1 MARKRTEL
9 HVLCHTAKAKRFTL
23 VYAAELYSFS
33 LIWANWLIDSSRRD
47 ECDFDPQSCV
57 CVDVCLCLLPGQSS
71 GAGEL
76 PLPLPL
82 CAASP
87 QPKQQRLTRI
97 LVGIVF
103 KLMLFICVLIGISHL
118 IQFTLVPPNH
128 HPSLTLLL
136 YSNCVTSQNTGQWA
150 SWMSSRDLMLPHFH
164 QVMSS
169 FWPQP
174 NCAVWQGAEA
184 SEKCE
189 LYVFFCIFGSLP
201 NEKKCINDLT
211 GIIRSSTEHYK
222 S

>member
-1 MARKRTEL
+1 MLLNCTVSVSSEL
-9 HVLCHTAKAKRFTL
+9 
-23 VYAAELYSFS
+23 
-33 LIWANWLIDSSRRD
+33 IDWLIDSSRRD

-97 LVGIVF
+97 LVGIATFYFF
-103 KLMLFICVLIGISHL
+103 KFMLFNRVLIGISHL
-118 IQFTLVPPNH
+118 IQFTLVPPPNH
-128 HPSLTLLL
+128 RPSLTLLV

-150 SWMSSRDLMLPHFH
+150 SRMSSRDLMLPHFH

-184 SEKCE
+184 WTVCFLFS
-189 LYVFFCIFGSLP
+189 IFGSRP
-201 NEKKCINDLT
+201 NEKKCKRINDLT
-211 GIIRSSTEHYK
+211 GIIGSSTEHYK
-222 S
+222 SERDLSALHSYSLNAH